1 MTHSQFNIQHSKLL
15 CCGGL
20 RTDYIITAQNDVR
33 LMEMGGNALFAA
45 AGAKVWLDRVA
56 ILART
61 GESYPSGW
69 IDDLRDYGFDVRGI
83 RCVAGVQDHRTF
95 YAYLNNDER
104 VDTEPAL
111 HFARAGVPLP
121 LELRD
126 YVHSTPGQ
134 DDPLHYEPLAVTPED
149 VDAYFD
155 ALKSDVT
162 SDASNVLRHE
172 ACPEFIEG
180 SNAIGL
186 HMGPSSIRTQR
197 TLPEAAR
204 RHGISIVSADPGERA
219 MQPALLSTI
228 EEVLAQIDIFM
239 PSDQEVMSL
248 FREEDA
254 PMDVQQCALW
264 FADRGPR
271 IVVQKLGS
279 DGVLVHEKGGGF
291 WHVPALPV
299 QVVDVTGAGDAF
311 CGGFMADFVQQ
322 GDAVRAAITGTVSA
336 SLCVQDYGALHMLRA
351 TEDEID
357 HRATLLRGY
366 VMRIA

>member
-1 MTHSQFNIQHSKLL
+1 MSQLL

-33 LMEMGGNALFAA
+33 LMEMGGNALYAA
-45 AGAKVWLDRVA
+45 AGAKIWLDRIA
-56 ILART
+56 ILARA

-69 IDDLRDYGFDVRGI
+69 IGDLHDYGFDVRGI
-83 RCVAGVQDHRTF
+83 RRVAGAQDHRTF

-104 VDTEPAL
+104 VDTEPAT
-111 HFARAGVPLP
+111 HFARTGVPLP
-121 LELRD
+121 FALQG

-149 VDAYFD
+149 LDAYFD
-155 ALKSDVT
+155 AANDIVGRPPSIV
-162 SDASNVLRHE
+162 SA
-172 ACPEFIEG
+172 
-180 SNAIGL
+180 L

-197 TLPEAAR
+197 YLPEAAR
-204 RHGISIVSADPGERA
+204 RHGVGIISADPGERA
-219 MQPALLSTI
+219 MQPALVPYI
-228 EEVLAQIDIFM
+228 EEVLALLDIFM

-248 FREEDA
+248 FSEEDA

-279 DGVLVHEKGGGF
+279 DGALVHEKGGGF

-311 CGGFMADFVQQ
+311 CGGFMADFVQH
-322 GDAVRAAITGTVSA
+322 GDAVRAAIIGTVSA
-336 SLCVQDYGALHMLRA
+336 SLCVQDYGALHMLRH

-357 HRATLLRGY
+357 HRAALLRSY
-366 VMRIA
+366 VTRV

>member
-1 MTHSQFNIQHSKLL
+1 MTNSQFTIQNSKLL

-33 LMEMGGNALFAA
+33 LMEMGGNALYAA
-45 AGAKVWLDRVA
+45 AGAMVWLDAVA
-56 ILART
+56 LLARA

-69 IDDLRDYGFDVRGI
+69 IDDLQAMGFDVRGI
-83 RCVAGVQDHRTF
+83 RHIAGQQDHRTF
-95 YAYLNNDER
+95 YAYINNDER
-104 VDTEPAL
+104 VDTEPAV

-121 LELRD
+121 PELRD

-149 VDAYFD
+149 LDVYFSAID
-155 ALKSDVT
+155 EEVMRQT
-162 SDASNVLRHE
+162 SNV
-172 ACPEFIEG
+172 
-180 SNAIGL
+180 IGL

-204 RHGISIVSADPGERA
+204 RHGIGIVSADPGERA
-219 MQPALLSTI
+219 MQPALLPYI
-228 EEVLAQIDIFM
+228 EDVLAQLDIFM

-248 FREEDA
+248 FREEDV

-311 CGGFMADFVQQ
+311 CGGFMADFVQH

-351 TEDEID
+351 TADEID
-357 HRATLLRGY
+357 HRAALLRSY
-366 VMRIA
+366 ITRV